1 MPYLVLEVTNGQ
13 TEHRLRPVLHKRYL
27 IGSGTNCHL
36 QIGEEN
42 FPPLHS
48 IILNGPEGAEI
59 ELITSGSE
67 LIINGEKTESAILT
81 QGDEVQIG
89 QIKFNVH
96 QQESIGELMAPSQNI
111 SQKQVEINPV
121 KTNAEDTHTEEAHIV
136 PFPAMDSPEEDQVE
150 ENQVEEN
157 QADKNLSELSAEE
170 LVDMIQEEEQLIEE
184 YESGVQAGYSA
195 LLHEAGIS
203 EEQININST
212 EPETNED
219 EWNLLRLKLS
229 QIVGHPLSNHDASDH
244 QNQAVNE
251 NDLNQVVLQLCEFAE
266 ELEQRSILIS
276 NREKEYSAATEELLN
291 SQKILAEQIDY
302 LLQKADELN
311 SIEQQ
316 NPPRRASA

>member
-1 MPYLVLEVTNGQ
+1 LLNQDDFLMPYLVLEVTNGQ

-27 IGSGTNCHL
+27 IGSGKNCHL

-59 ELITSGSE
+59 ELIASSSE
-67 LIINGEKTESAILT
+67 LIINGEKTESVVLT
-81 QGDEVQIG
+81 QDDEVQIG

-96 QQESIGELMAPSQNI
+96 QQESIGEIMDPSQNI
-111 SQKQVEINPV
+111 SQKHDKNDQEE
-121 KTNAEDTHTEEAHIV
+121 ALTEEAHIV
-136 PFPAMDSPEEDQVE
+136 PFPAMDSLE
-150 ENQVEEN
+150 ENQTEEN
-157 QADKNLSELSAEE
+157 QAEINLSELSAEE
-170 LVDMIQEEEQLIEE
+170 LVDLIQEEEQLIEE
-184 YESGVQAGYSA
+184 YETGIQTGYSA
-195 LLHEAGIS
+195 LLHEAGIT

-212 EPETNED
+212 EPETSED

-229 QIVGHPLSNHDASDH
+229 QIVGHPLSEHDS
-244 QNQAVNE
+244 QEEIQAANE
-251 NDLNQVVLQLCEFAE
+251 NDLEQVVLQLCEFAE

-276 NREKEYSAATEELLN
+276 NREKEYSAATEELLS

-316 NPPRRASA
+316 NSPRRASA